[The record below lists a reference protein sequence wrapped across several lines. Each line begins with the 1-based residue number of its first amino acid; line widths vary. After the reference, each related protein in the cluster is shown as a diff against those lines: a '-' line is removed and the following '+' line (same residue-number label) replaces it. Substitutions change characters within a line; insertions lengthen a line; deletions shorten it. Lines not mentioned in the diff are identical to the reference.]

1 MPVALIKIMITV
13 TVHINNEDPVVGE
26 LEALPGSTDQFVVL
40 QNPRR
45 RDGKDV
51 HYLDE
56 DVSTVLFPFHRIN
69 FIQIMPSAAAEE
81 IIGFVRE

>member
-1 MPVALIKIMITV
+1 MISV
-13 TVHINNEDPVVGE
+13 IVHINNEEPVVGE
-26 LEALPGSTDQFVVL
+26 LDDLPGQSATLVLL

-56 DVSTVLFPFHRIN
+56 ETNTMIVPFHRIN
-69 FIQIMPSAAAEE
+69 FIQVMPTADSED